1 MPLAQQWLRGNRG
14 PAMATMAYRNSG
26 LSVGR
31 VLDRALSTIRYH
43 PMPTL
48 AVAVL
53 FAGLPTAA
61 ADYLLRQMPWSYMVM
76 TIGSMRLPGGFALFL
91 AGWFVSLVLGS
102 VAQGAM
108 TRPAMTDSESRR
120 ASLVETLGAVA
131 RVLLPLVML
140 GVVIGAG
147 VIIGTSLAIVPGML
161 IYVFWSVAPSAEA
174 AERDGVFLA
183 LSRSQ
188 ELGEGARWKILAI
201 ALILLGIYFVVAMLS
216 GFLLFVLFQAGWAS
230 STLSFILRAALDAV
244 IAAFSGTVLASLYVE
259 LRDWKEGGSVE
270 ALERVFV

>member
-1 MPLAQQWLRGNRG
+1 
-14 PAMATMAYRNSG
+14 MATMAYRKSG
-26 LSVGR
+26 VSVGR
-31 VLDRALSTIRYH
+31 VLDRALSTIRHH
-43 PMPTL
+43 PLATL

-53 FAGLPTAA
+53 FAGLPSAA
-61 ADYLLRQMPWSYMVM
+61 ADYLLRQMPWAYMVM
-76 TIGSMRLPGGFALFL
+76 TVGSMRLPGGFALFL

-108 TRPAMTDSESRR
+108 TRPALAGSEGRR
-120 ASLVETLGAVA
+120 ASLVETLWAVA

-140 GVVIGAG
+140 GFVIGAG
-147 VIIGTSLAIVPGML
+147 VIIGTSLAIIPGML
-161 IYVFWSVAPSAEA
+161 IYVFWAVAPSAEA

-201 ALILLGIYFVVAMLS
+201 ALILLGIYFVVAMLA
-216 GFLLFVLFQAGWAS
+216 GFLLLLLFLQAGWAS
-230 STLSFILRAALDAV
+230 ATLSFVLRAALDAV
-244 IAAFSGTVLASLYVE
+244 MAAFSGTVLASLYVE